1 MVFLNLALMVRARGP
16 DEFWRKRRIF
26 KMAAHYR
33 SRTRNVYSFAIRS
46 VHRAL
51 AYATKGRKLKKL
63 DMAQL
68 WTTRVE
74 AGCQQYGVGLEAF
87 KEGLARS
94 DILLNK
100 YVSPYNVQP
109 HLFMYFIFRKMLSD
123 LAIWEPR
130 SFETLVNISRER
142 AAVEGLPDIKRRS
155 AFNQVY
161 GLRNL
166 KLD

>member
-1 MVFLNLALMVRARGP
+1 MVFLNLPLLVRSRGP

-26 KMAAHYR
+26 KLAAHYR
-33 SRTRNVYSFAIRS
+33 SRTRNVYTFAIRS

-63 DMAQL
+63 DMVQL
-68 WTTRVE
+68 WNTRLE
-74 AGCQQYGVGLEAF
+74 AGCQQYGVALDTF

-100 YVSPYNVQP
+100 
-109 HLFMYFIFRKMLSD
+109 KTLSD

-130 SFETLVNISRER
+130 SFEALVNISRER
-142 AAVEGLPDIKRRS
+142 AAVEGIPDIKRRS

-161 GLRNL
+161 GLNNL

>member
-1 MVFLNLALMVRARGP
+1 MVFLNIPLLVRARGP

-26 KMAAHYR
+26 KLAAHYR

-63 DMAQL
+63 DMTEL

-74 AGCQQYGVGLEAF
+74 AGCQQYGLPLEAF
-87 KEGLARS
+87 KEGLART
-94 DILLNK
+94 DVLLNK
-100 YVSPYNVQP
+100 
-109 HLFMYFIFRKMLSD
+109 KMLAD

-130 SFETLVNISRER
+130 SFEALVRISRER
-142 AAVEGLPDIKRRS
+142 AAVEGFPDIKQRS

-161 GLRNL
+161 GLSNL

>member
-1 MVFLNLALMVRARGP
+1 MLQ
-16 DEFWRKRRIF
+16 
-26 KMAAHYR
+26 HYR
-33 SRTRNVYSFAIRS
+33 SRTRNVYSLAIRS

-74 AGCQQYGVGLEAF
+74 AGCQQYGVGLDTF

-100 YVSPYNVQP
+100 FV
-109 HLFMYFIFRKMLSD
+109 
-123 LAIWEPR
+123 
-130 SFETLVNISRER
+130 
-142 AAVEGLPDIKRRS
+142 
-155 AFNQVY
+155 
-161 GLRNL
+161 
-166 KLD
+166 